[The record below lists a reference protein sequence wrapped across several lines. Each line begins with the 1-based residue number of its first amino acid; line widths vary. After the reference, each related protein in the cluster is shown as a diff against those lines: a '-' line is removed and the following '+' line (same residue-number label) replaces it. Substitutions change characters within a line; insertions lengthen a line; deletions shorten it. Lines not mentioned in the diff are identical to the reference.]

1 MAGRRRA
8 EATPSFGRLCPAM
21 TALWPRNGVLLAL
34 SQRHHAA
41 PELHGVA
48 GVDLIVTREGEL
60 AVGADVVG
68 RQVGRYGLDAV
79 ALAHQH
85 GLDGGGNHHFSS
97 WIEREGA
104 RMDPVH
110 IRVLN

>member
-21 TALWPRNGVLLAL
+21 TTLCRGSGILLLAL

-97 WIEREGA
+97 RIEREGA
-104 RMDPVH
+104 RM
-110 IRVLN
+110 